1 MSYLKFNDQDLPS
14 VRKGITVSV
23 NQITTSARNANG
35 VVVRQKIGRT
45 QYKLENVE
53 WLQLSPEQWEMI
65 LGMISSGVIDV
76 TFMNPETNL
85 PVTIKMHVDDKSAQ
99 PYYVDA
105 SNRPAFYRNCKVTL
119 TDTGEE

>member
-1 MSYLKFNDQDLPS
+1 MIYLKFNDQELPS

-23 NQITTSARNANG
+23 NMVTSSARNANN
-35 VVVRQKIGRT
+35 VLVKQKIGRT

-53 WLQLSPEQWEMI
+53 WAQLSPEQWEEI
-65 LGMISSGVIDV
+65 LEIVNSGYFNV

-85 PVTIKMHVDDKSAQ
+85 PITIKMHCENKSAK

-105 SNRPAFYRNCKVTL
+105 NDRPAFYRDCKIDL
-119 TDTGEE
+119 IDSGE